1 MNKISYPGITIC
13 SQGIIQEVIS
23 NALKKQRIDYVN
35 KTFGKNYSAL
45 SAQDQKALDLNF
57 TQTLYPGSENSPQSI
72 INVLTAP
79 DPVETI
85 KSQVY
90 TNPGV
95 TIASACSNST
105 TTCSAPWVTP
115 TQTLANSSYNFTCL
129 ANFGKGKPKENK
141 CESNG
146 GEKIHF
152 EELAWGK
159 DAAAFKFTL
168 TDGNYLNLNTTF
180 IHASYVGVNQILQQL
195 SHRSCFEKRFHSFE
209 GYTNFIISSFC

>member
-57 TQTLYPGSENSPQSI
+57 TQTLYPGAENSPQSI

-79 DPVETI
+79 DPVETL

-105 TTCSAPWVTP
+105 TTCSSPWVTP
-115 TQTLANSSYNFTCL
+115 NLTMANKSYDFTCL
-129 ANFGKGKPKENK
+129 ANFGKGKPNENK

-152 EELAWGK
+152 DELAWGK
-159 DAAAFKFTL
+159 DVEAFKFTL
-168 TDGNYLNLNTTF
+168 TDGTHINLNILIF
-180 IHASYVGVNQILQQL
+180 I
-195 SHRSCFEKRFHSFE
+195 
-209 GYTNFIISSFC
+209 